1 MSMPHPRTMVIP
13 FGAVI
18 LVSKKP
24 KHTQVDIYTDKK
36 QIEGLHPAL
45 VGLGAKITKNDDLP
59 STGIV
64 ANSGPAAVIAK
75 RTVVVHRHERAYM
88 VKRSTKSAK
97 KNPVPAGDSHKP
109 MKAGWYYWLE
119 PKA

>member
-1 MSMPHPRTMVIP
+1 MSMPHPRTMMIP

-24 KHTQVDIYTDKK
+24 KHTQVDIYTDKT

-45 VGLGAKITKNDDLP
+45 IGLGLKITKNDDLP
-59 STGIV
+59 STSIV

-75 RTVVVHRHERAYM
+75 RTVVVHRHQRAFM
-88 VKRSTKSAK
+88 VKKSTKAAK
-97 KNPVPAGDSHKP
+97 KKRVPAADFQKP

-119 PKA
+119 PK